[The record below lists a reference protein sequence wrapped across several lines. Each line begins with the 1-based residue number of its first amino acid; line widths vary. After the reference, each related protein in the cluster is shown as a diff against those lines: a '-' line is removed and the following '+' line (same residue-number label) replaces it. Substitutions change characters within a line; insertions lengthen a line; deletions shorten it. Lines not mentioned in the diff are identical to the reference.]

1 MNEEL
6 HIYDLEFQHEG
17 IEDTEEHDDG
27 WLAYTLDVDLALLMQ
42 DHLQL
47 KHEKYSNTFIK
58 YASHEE
64 YDRAIAGIESQINTL
79 YKRVTGLRG

>member
-1 MNEEL
+1 MNENF
-6 HIYDLEFQHEG
+6 YDVTYEHEEIEG
-17 IEDTEEHDDG
+17 INKEADDS

-64 YDRAIAGIESQINTL
+64 YNRAIAGIESQITAL
-79 YKRVTGLRG
+79 YKRVTALRG